1 MQACTPSST
10 TDSRK
15 WRPTTRLPMRR
26 AKPSGKTV
34 RTVSTSPLRMSC
46 VRVGR
51 SSRPGMTRIVAH
63 GPTIAKPARCY
74 APRVPAARRTIRA
87 WMLYD
92 FANSA
97 FAAIVQA
104 TVFPAYYAN
113 VVVGN
118 AEGRGDFWWG
128 ALVSLSMALVALSS
142 PLLGGIADHAG
153 VRKPLF
159 VSLTALSVVTTALLA
174 AVGPGMILTGFV
186 LGVLGLVTYEAA
198 TVYYNSYLP
207 LL

>member
-1 MQACTPSST
+1 
-10 TDSRK
+10 
-15 WRPTTRLPMRR
+15 MRR

-34 RTVSTSPLRMSC
+34 STVSTSPLRMSC

-51 SSRPGMTRIVAH
+51 SSRPGMGRIVAH
-63 GPTIAKPARCY
+63 GPTIAKRARCY
-74 APRVPAARRTIRA
+74 APRVPAASRRTIHA

-97 FAAIVQA
+97 FSAIVQA
-104 TVFPAYYAN
+104 TVFPAFYAN

-153 VRKPLF
+153 VRKPFF
-159 VSLTALSVVTTALLA
+159 VSLTALSVVATALLA
-174 AVGPGMILTGFV
+174 AVGPGMIATGFG
-186 LGVLGLVTYEAA
+186 LGVLGLFAYEAA

-207 LL
+207 LLAPPGDMGRIS